1 MMNSACTASVAASS
15 RRSRTTT
22 ASGSGHRMYYGS
34 SHVLATE
41 IASSVQPDAATQ
53 S

>member
-1 MMNSACTASVAASS
+1 MGDEQRLHRQRRGEQAAIAHGNSQ
-15 RRSRTTT
+15 
-22 ASGSGHRMYYGS
+22 
-34 SHVLATE
+34 VLVTE